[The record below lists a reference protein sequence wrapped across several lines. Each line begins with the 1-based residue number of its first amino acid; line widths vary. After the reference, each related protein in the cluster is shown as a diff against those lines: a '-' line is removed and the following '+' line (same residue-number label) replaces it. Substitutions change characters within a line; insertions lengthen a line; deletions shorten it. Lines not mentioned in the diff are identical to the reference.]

1 MRSLAFVWTSSKSLN
16 VALKQKFAISKS
28 DLQYLNPKP
37 SFDSKTNDYQK
48 RVKLNTGLA
57 SVFFDSASSCLIL
70 FSSYLKLLN
79 PLAINV
85 PIIEKPLSC
94 FAQQIN

>member
-1 MRSLAFVWTSSKSLN
+1 MRSLAFVWTSSKRLN

-37 SFDSKTNDYQK
+37 NFDSKTNDHQK

-57 SVFFDSASSCLIL
+57 SVFLTVPVLVLYCLVLIL
-70 FSSYLKLLN
+70 NCLTL
-79 PLAINV
+79 
-85 PIIEKPLSC
+85 
-94 FAQQIN
+94 